1 VASIIGIAV
10 LLAVVKHSP
19 SPWAFAPGL
28 LIIGLGVGVMLTPSV
43 NVVQS
48 AFPEAQQGEISGLSR
63 CVSNLGSSLGTAVA
77 GTILVSGLTSPQHSY
92 ALAMIALIVFS
103 AIGAVVALGIPKQ
116 RRVAPGRSPAP
127 APAPTPAPTI

>member
-1 VASIIGIAV
+1 
-10 LLAVVKHSP
+10 
-19 SPWAFAPGL
+19 

-48 AFPEAQQGEISGLSR
+48 AFPEEQQGEISGLSR

-77 GTILVSGLTSPQHSY
+77 GTILVSGLTTPEHSY

-103 AIGAVVALGIPKQ
+103 AIGVVVAIGIPKQ
-116 RRVAPGRSPAP
+116 RRVAPAP
-127 APAPTPAPTI
+127 SPTPAPTI